1 MPSETFQTA
10 FLYYSGLTKIRT
22 RAREQKSGQGGE
34 PPDSTGSTEPIH
46 LVLEHLRESFSFALA
61 DGLQQIRIRQM
72 FQAER
77 KHDKNNKASEQ
88 SEALLS
94 N

>member
-1 MPSETFQTA
+1 NLNQDKATKLQTVQIVRNR
-10 FLYYSGLTKIRT
+10 FTWCF
-22 RAREQKSGQGGE
+22 
-34 PPDSTGSTEPIH
+34 ST
-46 LVLEHLRESFSFALA
+46 LENRSLSLA

-72 FQAER
+72 FQAEK
-77 KHDKNNKASEQ
+77 KHDKNKKASEQ

>member
-1 MPSETFQTA
+1 LKCRLKRFRRHFCVTN
-10 FLYYSGLTKIRT
+10 Y
-22 RAREQKSGQGGE
+22 
-34 PPDSTGSTEPIH
+34 
-46 LVLEHLRESFSFALA
+46 FAVSISSA
-61 DGLQQIRIRQM
+61 DDLQQIRIWQM

>member
-1 MPSETFQTA
+1 MN
-10 FLYYSGLTKIRT
+10 R
-22 RAREQKSGQGGE
+22 
-34 PPDSTGSTEPIH
+34 
-46 LVLEHLRESFSFALA
+46 FAVSISLA

-77 KHDKNNKASEQ
+77 KHNKNKKASEQ

>member
-1 MPSETFQTA
+1 MN
-10 FLYYSGLTKIRT
+10 R
-22 RAREQKSGQGGE
+22 
-34 PPDSTGSTEPIH
+34 
-46 LVLEHLRESFSFALA
+46 FAVFISLA

>member
-22 RAREQKSGQGGE
+22 RREVA
-34 PPDSTGSTEPIH
+34 DSTDSTEPIH
-46 LVLEHLRESFSFALA
+46 FVLQHLRESFSSLA